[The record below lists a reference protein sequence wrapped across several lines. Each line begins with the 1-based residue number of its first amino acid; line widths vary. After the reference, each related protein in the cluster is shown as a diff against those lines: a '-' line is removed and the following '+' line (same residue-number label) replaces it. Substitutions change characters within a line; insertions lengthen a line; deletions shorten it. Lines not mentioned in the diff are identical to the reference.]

1 VYLTPP
7 LLRALAAAATRELR
21 LRYAFLANSADLTA
35 KDIDRVRLL
44 APGCQV
50 VGVCHNDC
58 GDRPLALY
66 QVPAN
71 WHAPTAPLRVPIGV
85 TLGPASLLGP
95 AGQPA
100 AVGEI
105 AELYADGLRA
115 GARVRQRPDGL
126 LEFAAPAVDLLET
139 VAALLDVTGVQDAVV
154 SEHTDPNGGT
164 VLVSYL
170 ADPGATVDI
179 GRLRQH
185 LVTRLPGYLIPA
197 RIELLRRL
205 PLAADGRHDLAA
217 LAAGPILA
225 SAQRAEDNS

>member
-1 VYLTPP
+1 
-7 LLRALAAAATRELR
+7 
-21 LRYAFLANSADLTA
+21 
-35 KDIDRVRLL
+35 
-44 APGCQV
+44 
-50 VGVCHNDC
+50 
-58 GDRPLALY
+58 
-66 QVPAN
+66 
-71 WHAPTAPLRVPIGV
+71 
-85 TLGPASLLGP
+85 
-95 AGQPA
+95 
-100 AVGEI
+100 
-105 AELYADGLRA
+105 
-115 GARVRQRPDGL
+115 
-126 LEFAAPAVDLLET
+126 
-139 VAALLDVTGVQDAVV
+139 VQDAVV